1 MEREKKIVDAS
12 VLVKLFSIEEDSNKA
27 EYLIKNHV
35 TEKIILIIPEL
46 LFLEV
51 SNALKYKKNDENKI
65 KEANE
70 KLWDFQFHIER
81 LNKNIMDLAIKIAL
95 ENNFTIYD
103 SLYIALAQI
112 YGAELITADEAL
124 LKIPNVKLLKY
135 VK

>member
-1 MEREKKIVDAS
+1 MEREEKIVDAS

-27 EYLIKNHV
+27 EDLIKNHV

-70 KLWDFQFHIER
+70 KLWDFQLHIER
-81 LNKNIMDLAIKIAL
+81 LNKNIVNKAITIAKEYNL
-95 ENNFTIYD
+95 TIYD
-103 SLYIALAQI
+103 SIYIALAQI
-112 YGAELITADEAL
+112 NNCELITADKEL
-124 LKIPNVKLLKY
+124 LKASNVKLLGEII
-135 VK
+135 